1 MRVMMIQLPHFY
13 DSTSRLANFYPLGIG
28 YLVSSLKDSHEF
40 IPMDLWIDNSNVDG
54 AMRLINKNV
63 PDVFCIS
70 VYSTQYPYFKELV
83 NRLKNAYP
91 GIKIIAGGPGATFS
105 HQVFLGS
112 TPVDYCV
119 IGEGEITLRE
129 LLSNI
134 NYSPVGIQ
142 GLAHREN
149 EHVVLNTK
157 REQIADIDTL
167 PVPDRNFYDMERY
180 INNGGKAGELFG
192 NPRRITQIL
201 AGRGCPYKCT
211 FCSKTFS
218 GVRFRSIDK
227 IEEEIADLK
236 KEYNIDMLD
245 FSDELV
251 VVNKKRTLELCAS
264 LKRIGIQWGC
274 QGRLNLVDEEIL
286 QSMKDA
292 HCVYI
297 GYGVESFSQKI
308 LDRMGKHV
316 KVETILPV
324 IEMTKRIG
332 MKPLIQ
338 YMYGFPGED
347 DSSIERTV
355 AFYSAIDQPYGA
367 FTTTPIPG
375 TKLYEEAMQKGLIK
389 DEEDF
394 LLHLES
400 GYNRNLPLVN
410 MTEFSEKDFVE
421 KRTAMIRKINRS
433 YYGRHPL
440 MFARLLLRRMT
451 SIMKMFLLTPAVF
464 TVKLKSRLSRIF
476 AK

>member
-1 MRVMMIQLPHFY
+1 
-13 DSTSRLANFYPLGIG
+13 
-28 YLVSSLKDSHEF
+28 
-40 IPMDLWIDNSNVDG
+40 MDLWIDNSNVDR
-54 AMRLINKNV
+54 ALRLISKNV

-83 NRLKNAYP
+83 NRLKKTYP

-105 HQVFLGS
+105 YQVFLEK
-112 TPVDYCV
+112 TPIDYCV
-119 IGEGEITLRE
+119 MGEGEITLRE

-134 NYSPVGIQ
+134 NYSPEGIP
-142 GLAHREN
+142 GLAHREKGQ
-149 EHVVLNTK
+149 VVLNVK

-167 PVPDRNFYDMERY
+167 TLPDRNFFDIERY
-180 INNGGKAGELFG
+180 INNGGKAGGRFG
-192 NPRRITQIL
+192 KPQRITQIL

-218 GVRFRSIDK
+218 GVRLRSIDK
-227 IEEEIADLK
+227 IEEEIAVLK

-251 VVNKKRTLELCAS
+251 VVNKKRTLELCES

-274 QGRLNLVDEEIL
+274 QGRLNLVDDEIL
-286 QSMKDA
+286 KSMKDA
-292 HCVYI
+292 QCVYI

-316 KVETILPV
+316 KVETIIPA

-347 DSSIERTV
+347 DSSIERTID
-355 AFYSAIDQPYGA
+355 FYRAIDQPYGA

-389 DEEDF
+389 NEEDF

-410 MTEFSEKDFVE
+410 MTEFSEKEFVE
-421 KRTAMIRKINRS
+421 KRTAMIKKINRA
-433 YYGRHPL
+433 YYGKHPL
-440 MFARLLLRRMT
+440 IFARQLLGRFT
-451 SIMKMFLLTPAVF
+451 SIMKMFFSSPALF
-464 TVKLKSRLSRIF
+464 TAKVKSRLVKVLS
-476 AK
+476 K